1 LLTIFLPHLDVSPF
15 ELLLTQFIIGCDD
28 MISCAQAAVKIRFK
42 AMFYPAIADPFLL
55 LSVSLRYFSS
65 TFIKVGSGQEIS

>member
-1 LLTIFLPHLDVSPF
+1 
-15 ELLLTQFIIGCDD
+15 